1 MNPFLLMAKIAGV
14 AFITAAGVHAFVK
27 HMQPDASGLMAGTI
41 HFRKGVEEF
50 QKGFSAILFGTQ
62 ATSPEQAK
70 KERESRRITIE

>member
-1 MNPFLLMAKIAGV
+1 MNPFWLMAKLAGV

-50 QKGFSAILFGTQ
+50 QKGLSAVFFGTPD
-62 ATSPEQAK
+62 TSPEQAK
-70 KERESRRITIE
+70 KERESHRIAIE